1 MTIGIPKAFYYYRYG
16 ELWRTFFRTLGC
28 EVILSPDTNKQF
40 LTEGSKYSIDEGCL
54 SMKIYLGHVKW
65 LLSRC
70 DYVFVPRIANF
81 GWVDT
86 GVKKICCPR
95 FEALHD
101 VVRNTFRAQADQ
113 ILGCQIDY
121 IDVNKSLGVHTEE
134 HAFLELGRALGA
146 SRSETV
152 RAYRRAKAAD
162 KQVRAAAA
170 QHQETLL
177 AGSGTKNSAGRP
189 WLRAPRSSCGRTGP
203 TDAPVPGRKNDLFRC
218 AGPRRLPE
226 EQAIASVPQCP
237 GRSTGKF
244 SAQCN
249 CAAAAWTV

>member
-101 VVRNTFRAQADQ
+101 VVRNTFRAQAD
-113 ILGCQIDY
+113 
-121 IDVNKSLGVHTEE
+121 
-134 HAFLELGRALGA
+134 
-146 SRSETV
+146 
-152 RAYRRAKAAD
+152 
-162 KQVRAAAA
+162 
-170 QHQETLL
+170 
-177 AGSGTKNSAGRP
+177 
-189 WLRAPRSSCGRTGP
+189 
-203 TDAPVPGRKNDLFRC
+203 
-218 AGPRRLPE
+218 
-226 EQAIASVPQCP
+226 
-237 GRSTGKF
+237 
-244 SAQCN
+244 
-249 CAAAAWTV
+249 